1 MDSEIVNFGGDV
13 RFRPTR
19 LLAPHSESQLL
30 GFLREHA
37 SQSFRVMGS
46 RHAWNS
52 GIETEEVLIDLKHF
66 DEVRIQHENDESFVT
81 VGGGCRISKLLN
93 ELNKHGLTIPAIG
106 LITAQT
112 VAGATATG
120 THGSGKQSLSHYITR
135 ARVACFQEGKATL
148 REVTDGD
155 ELRAVRCSLG
165 CLGVV
170 SELTLPVVPQ
180 YFVEEDT
187 VACDSLEAAFAHEEE
202 WPLQQ
207 LYLLPHKWSWY
218 AQRRRV
224 YEKQQRSFTAG
235 LYDLYWL
242 LGLNVAF
249 VILLKALTAVR
260 GSNKLLRFFYRNIA
274 PRLLITGWR
283 ATDRSDRILTM
294 KHELFRHIE
303 LELFVRKQD
312 ASKAIAFLIDV
323 LSAAN
328 DAEHLLSTETNAI
341 LQTHNLEQ
349 SFGPLRGSYTHDSP
363 ICLRRIL
370 PDDTLISMTS
380 GDDQWYSISLITYAK
395 QRRAFFSVAEF
406 LARSTFLAFHS
417 RIHWGKWFPL
427 RADFVEQQ
435 YARLPKF
442 REICDEFDPAGQFRN
457 EFVARSLGFSNRMT
471 KVETASDAT
480 SASPGAGTD

>member
-1 MDSEIVNFGGDV
+1 VDSEVINFGGDV

-19 LLAPHSESQLL
+19 LLEPYSEDQLL
-30 GFLREHA
+30 AFLREHS

-46 RHAWNS
+46 RHAWNE
-52 GIETEEVLIDLKHF
+52 GIKTDEVLIDLKHF
-66 DEVRIQHENDESFVT
+66 DEVRILNESGERVVS
-81 VGGGCRISKLLN
+81 VGGGCKISKLLY

-120 THGSGKQSLSHYITR
+120 THGSGKPSLSHFIKR
-135 ARVACFQEGKATL
+135 ARIACFQNDQPVI
-148 REVTDGD
+148 REVTEGD
-155 ELRAVRCSLG
+155 ELRASRCSMG
-165 CLGVV
+165 CLGILVEV
-170 SELTLPVVPQ
+170 ILPVVPQ
-180 YFVEEDT
+180 YFVEENT
-187 VACDSLEAAFAHEEE
+187 VACDSLEQAFAHEAE

-207 LYLLPHKWSWY
+207 LYLLPHGWSWY

-224 YEKQQRSFTAG
+224 YGKERRSLTAG
-235 LYDLYWL
+235 LYNLYWL

-249 VILLKALTAVR
+249 VILLKLLTAVR
-260 GSNKLLRFFYRNIA
+260 GSKSLLRFFFRRIA

-312 ASKAIAFLIDV
+312 ALKAMDYLVDV
-323 LSAAN
+323 LSAAD

-341 LQTHNLEQ
+341 LRTHNLEQ
-349 SFGPLRGSYTHDSP
+349 SFCPLRGSYTHDSP
-363 ICLRRIL
+363 ICLRRLL
-370 PDDTLISMTS
+370 PDDTLISMAS
-380 GDDQWYSISLITYAK
+380 GDDQWVSISLVTYTK
-395 QRRAFFSVAEF
+395 KRGAFFSIAEF
-406 LARSTFLAFHS
+406 LAKSTFLAFDS

-427 RADFVEQQ
+427 GADFVEKQ
-435 YARLPKF
+435 YARLPRF
-442 REICDEFDPAGQFRN
+442 REICDEYDPVGRFRN
-457 EFVARSLGFSNRMT
+457 EFVVRSLGFSNRT
-471 KVETASDAT
+471 TNIETESDAT